1 MAVIVYVHLKEI
13 SPNPP
18 TTLRHFNANV
28 WQQFTG
34 RMMPISRRM
43 KQLNYFS
50 FTAATLSWVAL
61 GLASAL
67 GFGIVIPGLVF
78 FIGFFSFVY
87 IMAKRRKIK
96 AFDDEV
102 NGICTDFLPQFQSE
116 GYKLEYVPKD
126 GVVVLTRISDLV
138 QP

>member
-1 MAVIVYVHLKEI
+1 
-13 SPNPP
+13 
-18 TTLRHFNANV
+18 
-28 WQQFTG
+28 
-34 RMMPISRRM
+34 
-43 KQLNYFS
+43 
-50 FTAATLSWVAL
+50 
-61 GLASAL
+61 
-67 GFGIVIPGLVF
+67 
-78 FIGFFSFVY
+78 
-87 IMAKRRKIK
+87 MAKRRKIK